1 MGSNQSK
8 CESEENADN
17 KNLMKLDSI
26 STVSMAF
33 TATNDCCIDTAAGTD
48 DMIDLKQSS
57 LCSCQLQSQ
66 RQRQLRHISQHHQ
79 LISNQSGK
87 IIFQK
92 QKKKFLI
99 SN

>member
-33 TATNDCCIDTAAGTD
+33 TANDCCIDTAAAGTD

-66 RQRQLRHISQHHQ
+66 RQRQLRHISQHHHQ

-92 QKKKFLI
+92 KKNF
-99 SN
+99 